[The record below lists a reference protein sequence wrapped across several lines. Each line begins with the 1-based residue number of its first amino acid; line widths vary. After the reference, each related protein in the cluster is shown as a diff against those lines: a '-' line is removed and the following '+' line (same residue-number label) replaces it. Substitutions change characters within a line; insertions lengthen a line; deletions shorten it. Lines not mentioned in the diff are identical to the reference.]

1 MENGEIWMKAN
12 QYLCILAV
20 LVIISCLLIAGCTQ
34 TQKPGQTTTSPTAYQ
49 TQSPAV
55 WQPSSSSD
63 ADRYFPM
70 KVGSEWLYK
79 VDVEK
84 NGAVIYK
91 ETPYFVRREMVYP
104 QDKGN
109 NLRIKIEK
117 TVDKQC
123 DSQYPDSLQL
133 KVIEDDFGIFKYD
146 KEIFWI
152 QLFLSSYDTYMVN
165 QVTTVTGSYYGDV
178 CAEKVLFIADEVN
191 TGMSR
196 SGSKDKLVYL
206 GEDRINY
213 KYHLIDCM
221 HFRRTVG
228 KTESASGDW
237 GKEFT
242 EDSWYAPDKGLIRME
257 QKIAGRTSMVW
268 ELESFKPG

>member
-1 MENGEIWMKAN
+1 MKAN
-12 QYLCILAV
+12 HYLCVLAV
-20 LVIISCLLIAGCTQ
+20 LCVISCLLIAGCTQ
-34 TQKPGQTTTSPTAYQ
+34 TQKPGQTTTPPTEYQ
-49 TQSPAV
+49 TQSPTV
-55 WQPSSSSD
+55 RQPVAKDSFSSD

-91 ETPYFVRREMVYP
+91 ATPFFIRREMVYP

-123 DSQYPDSLQL
+123 GSQYPGSLQL
-133 KVIEDDFGIFKYD
+133 KVIEDNFGIFKYD

-152 QLFLSSYDTYMVN
+152 KLGLSSLDTYMVN
-165 QVTTVTGSYYGDV
+165 QVTTVTDSYYGET
-178 CAEKVLFIADEVN
+178 CAERVLFIADEVN

-196 SGSKDKLVYL
+196 SGSKDELVYL
-206 GEDRINY
+206 GEERISY

-228 KTESASGDW
+228 ASEKASGDW

-268 ELESFKPG
+268 ELESFKSG